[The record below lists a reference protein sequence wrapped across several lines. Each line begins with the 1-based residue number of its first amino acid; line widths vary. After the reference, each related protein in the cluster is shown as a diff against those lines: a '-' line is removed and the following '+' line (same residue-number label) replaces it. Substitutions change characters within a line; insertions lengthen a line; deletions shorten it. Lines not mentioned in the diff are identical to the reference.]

1 MIGEAMED
9 DERDTVKKDGTCR
22 ELKYLDCIDA
32 AVEEPAYISLEKVSI
47 PRESWNF

>member
-9 DERDTVKKDGTCR
+9 DERDRLKRDGTCR